1 MPLPTSLADSGPR
14 RRFNRADTIA
24 ADESLTPPRMSDAK
38 GPRQEWI
45 VLAVVCGFLFFY
57 GLGAFGLVGADE
69 PRYAQVA
76 REMLERGD
84 WVTPT
89 LGHQPWLEKPA
100 LLYWEEMIAFRIFG
114 VSDWAARVP
123 SAYSAL
129 LMIVTIYLFL
139 RRFRPGA
146 ELDGALMTASG
157 AAVIGFARAAGT
169 DMPLAANFTMGLLA
183 WYSWYES
190 QERRWLIVASA
201 FLGLATLAKGPVA
214 GAFFVLIVV
223 AFAAVRSDWRLITR
237 TLWLPGI
244 AAYCVVT
251 LPWFVAVQWRNPE
264 FFRVFI
270 LEHNLARFGTSLYRH
285 QQPFWYFLVVALI
298 GLLPWT
304 IFTIAAMADTVRGWK
319 AEGRRIFGGED
330 AFDVFLLLWL
340 AVPIIF
346 FSFSQSKLPGYIL
359 PALPAAPILVASFVR
374 RRTSS
379 GLTVSR
385 ATVVLHAIFAGIL
398 VMPCFLISYIV
409 LVHRLPW
416 GMGTLAAGVLSLV
429 TAVMIVI
436 TLSGR
441 FGLRLLHF
449 STLIPV
455 VLSVAALIRL
465 GGPAID
471 EENSARPVAAA
482 LALAEAGGTSPLPIA
497 VFQTP
502 RQTEYGLAFYRNQIV
517 ESYDRGEIPEGAH
530 LLVTKEGAQSD
541 VVKVV
546 GSRVVTLIG
555 ANPAQHLEY
564 YRVSGASR

>member
-1 MPLPTSLADSGPR
+1 
-14 RRFNRADTIA
+14 
-24 ADESLTPPRMSDAK
+24 MSETK

-45 VLAVVCGFLFFY
+45 VLFVVCGFLFFY

-76 REMLERGD
+76 REMLERND

-123 SAYSAL
+123 SALSAL
-129 LMIVTIYLFL
+129 LMISAIYLFL
-139 RRFRPGA
+139 KRFRPGS
-146 ELDGALMTASG
+146 ELDGALMTASC
-157 AAVIGFARAAGT
+157 AAVIGFARAAAT
-169 DMPLAANFTMGLLA
+169 DMPLAANFSIALLA
-183 WYSWYES
+183 WYAWYES
-190 QERRWLIVASA
+190 QERRWLLVAFA

-214 GAFFVLIVV
+214 VVFFALIVLV
-223 AFAAVRSDWRLITR
+223 FAAVQRDWRLIAR

-244 AAYCVVT
+244 ATYCVVT
-251 LPWFVAVQWRNPE
+251 LPWFVAVQLRNPE
-264 FFRVFI
+264 FFRIFI
-270 LEHNLARFGTSLYRH
+270 LEHNLARFGTNLYRH

-304 IFTIAAMADTVRGWK
+304 IFTIAAVAETVRGWK
-319 AEGRRIFGGED
+319 AEGRRIFEGED
-330 AFDVFLLLWL
+330 RFDVFLLLWL
-340 AVPIIF
+340 VTPIIF

-359 PALPAAPILVASFVR
+359 PALPAAPILVASFAR
-374 RRTSS
+374 RRASS
-379 GLTVSR
+379 GLAISR
-385 ATVVLHAIFAGIL
+385 GAVVLHAIFAGIL

-416 GMGTLAAGVLSLV
+416 GMGTLATGVLSLAL
-429 TAVMIVI
+429 AVMIVK

-441 FGLRLLHF
+441 FGLRMLHF

-465 GGPAID
+465 GGTALD
-471 EENSARPVAAA
+471 EENSARPVAAM
-482 LALAEAGGTSPLPIA
+482 LGLAESGAANPLPIA
-497 VFQTP
+497 VFQAP
-502 RQTEYGLAFYRNQIV
+502 RQTEYGLAFYRNQVV
-517 ESYDRGEIPEGAH
+517 ESYDRGEIPEGPH
-530 LLVTKEGAQSD
+530 LLVAKEGAQND
-541 VVKVV
+541 LAKVV
-546 GSRVVTLIG
+546 GSRVLTPIG

-564 YRVSGASR
+564 YRVSGASH

>member
-1 MPLPTSLADSGPR
+1 
-14 RRFNRADTIA
+14 
-24 ADESLTPPRMSDAK
+24 MSDAK

-100 LLYWEEMIAFRIFG
+100 LLYWEEMIAFRVFG

-123 SAYSAL
+123 SAFSAL
-129 LMIVTIYLFL
+129 MMIVAIYLFL
-139 RRFRPGA
+139 RRFRSGS
-146 ELDGALMTASG
+146 ELDGALMTASC

-169 DMPLAANFTMGLLA
+169 DMPLAANFSIALLA
-183 WYSWYES
+183 WYAWQES
-190 QERRWLIVASA
+190 QERRWLVAAFA

-214 GAFFVLIVV
+214 AAFFVLIIL
-223 AFAAVRSDWRLITR
+223 AFAAVRRDWRLIAR

-244 AAYCVVT
+244 ATYCVVT
-251 LPWFVAVQWRNPE
+251 LPWFVAVQLRNPE
-264 FFRVFI
+264 FFRIFI
-270 LEHNLARFGTSLYRH
+270 LEHNLARFGTNLYRH

-304 IFTIAAMADTVRGWK
+304 IFTIAAVAETARGWR
-319 AEGRRIFGGED
+319 AEGRKVFESED
-330 AFDVFLLLWL
+330 GFDVFLLLWL
-340 AVPIIF
+340 LVPIVF

-379 GLTVSR
+379 GLAVSR
-385 ATVVLHAIFAGIL
+385 GAVVLHAIFAAIL

-429 TAVMIVI
+429 LAVMIVI
-436 TLSGR
+436 ALSGR
-441 FGLRLLHF
+441 FGLRMLHF

-455 VLSVAALIRL
+455 VLCVAALIRM
-465 GGPAID
+465 GGAALD
-471 EENSARPVAAA
+471 EENSARSVVMA
-482 LALAEAGGTSPLPIA
+482 LTQAEAGATSPLPIA
-497 VFQTP
+497 VFQAP

-517 ESYDRGEIPEGAH
+517 ASYDRGEIPQGAH
-530 LLVTKEGAQSD
+530 LLVAKEGSQSD
-541 VVKVV
+541 LAKVV
-546 GSRVVTLIG
+546 GSRVVTPIG

-564 YRVSGASR
+564 YHVAEAGR